1 MESVSEKCRGRAG
14 AAAVAVGVCPLCHEY
29 LMAKENLAR
38 KYLRYEIWCVSYC
51 CPNRIRSTF
60 GRDREEAM
68 ARIERR
74 TEKGEI
80 SVAVILLLTFLSG
93 VGITVIGVNYDH
105 ALRREEAEKARK
117 ALTVEQSVDWDKL
130 PNEGEIR

>member
-1 MESVSEKCRGRAG
+1 M
-14 AAAVAVGVCPLCHEY
+14 AAVAVGLCPLCFGY

-51 CPNRIRSTF
+51 CPNRVKSIF
-60 GRDREEAM
+60 GRDKKDAM
-68 ARIERR
+68 EKIQRRAER
-74 TEKGEI
+74 GEI

-93 VGITVIGVNYDH
+93 LGITVIGVNYDH
-105 ALRREEAEKARK
+105 KLRAEEAEKARK
-117 ALTVEQSVDWDKL
+117 AMSVEQEIDWNKL

>member
-1 MESVSEKCRGRAG
+1 MELSEKCRGRTG

-29 LMAKENLAR
+29 LVAKENLAR
-38 KYLRYEIWCVSYC
+38 KYLRYEVWCMSYC

-60 GRDREEAM
+60 GRDMGDAM

-74 TEKGEI
+74 AERGEI

-93 VGITVIGVNYDH
+93 LGITIVGVNYDH
-105 ALRREEAEKARK
+105 ALRKEEAEKARK
-117 ALTVEQSVDWDKL
+117 AMSVEQQIDWSQIPKEEDYQ
-130 PNEGEIR
+130 